1 MKTSKIWLAIIAVF
15 LGACDLFIIK
25 EKNAD
30 ELTERKP
37 VVRVFDKYLYQDDLQ
52 GVASGNL
59 SAQDSIKRVESY
71 LKNWVK
77 KQLLISE
84 AADKIE
90 FDEAEI
96 ERKVLD
102 YRYALMVYEYEKYYV
117 NRELSKNVTDLEIED
132 YYNGHQE
139 NFELKQNII
148 RGIFMKIPK
157 EAPNIPKVRKLI
169 KSKTAK
175 NREELKSYC
184 FQFATSYSLEDSTWV
199 NFGELIQNTPL
210 IGIPNKV
217 QYLSNNNYIETE
229 DENFFYF
236 FNIYDYRISEDIS
249 PLEFV
254 RDDIEN
260 IIINKRKI
268 QLANR
273 LEEDIYRQ
281 ADSKNDFEFFQNK

>member
-1 MKTSKIWLAIIAVF
+1 MRTFKIWLVIIALF

-25 EKNAD
+25 EQNGTQ
-30 ELTERKP
+30 LNERKP

-52 GVASGNL
+52 GLASSNL

-71 LKNWVK
+71 MKNWVK
-77 KQLLISE
+77 QQLLISE
-84 AADKIE
+84 AATKIE

-102 YRYALMVYEYEKYYV
+102 YRYALMVYQYEKYYIT
-117 NRELSKNVTDLEIED
+117 RELSKDVTTVEIEE
-132 YYNGHQE
+132 YYKEHQE
-139 NFELKQNII
+139 NFQLKQNII
-148 RGIFMKIPK
+148 RGIFVKIPK
-157 EAPNIPKVRKLI
+157 EAPNIAKLRRLI

-184 FQFATSYSLEDSTWV
+184 FQFATSYSLEDSSWV

-217 QYLSNNNYIETE
+217 QYLSNNKYIETE
-229 DENFFYF
+229 DENFSYF

-249 PLEFV
+249 PLQFV
-254 RDDIEN
+254 TDDIEN

-268 QLANR
+268 QLANQ
-273 LEEDIYRQ
+273 LEEDIYEQ
-281 ADSKNDFEFFQNK
+281 AESNNDFEFFQNK